1 MNGWEHKRVVERWRK
16 KRIRNWQL
24 VALLMVGIVLS
35 VVLLRQNNL
44 KMVELRNAVIQADEK
59 NGDVAGALKNLNE
72 HVFNHINTEIVRP
85 IELVHGYNRAAQAV
99 IEAANRGSGVDVYAQ
114 ATAACER
121 RGVPVASIA
130 QCAAEYALQNNKT
143 VDPTK
148 VSLPDKNLFTYS
160 FSSPR
165 WAPDAAGLAIVFT
178 GVIGLWL
185 VVRSFEFIIVRIVIR
200 QRLRDGLI

>member
-1 MNGWEHKRVVERWRK
+1 MNGWDHKHVVERWRK

-24 VALLMVGIVLS
+24 ILLFILGILTS
-35 VVLLRQNNL
+35 TLLLRQNKL
-44 KMVELRNAVIQADEK
+44 KMIELRNAVIQADEQ
-59 NGDVAGALKNLNE
+59 NGDVAGALKQLNE

-99 IEAANRGSGVDVYAQ
+99 IEAANRGSGKDVYAQ

-121 RGVPVASIA
+121 RGVPIASIA
-130 QCAAEYALQNNKT
+130 QCAAEYALKNNAT

-148 VSLPDKNLFTYS
+148 IILPDKNLFTYS

-165 WAPDAAGLAIVFT
+165 WTPDAAGVAIVFT
-178 GVIGLWL
+178 GVIGVWL
-185 VVRSFEFIIVRIVIR
+185 LVRMIEYVAVRIVIR